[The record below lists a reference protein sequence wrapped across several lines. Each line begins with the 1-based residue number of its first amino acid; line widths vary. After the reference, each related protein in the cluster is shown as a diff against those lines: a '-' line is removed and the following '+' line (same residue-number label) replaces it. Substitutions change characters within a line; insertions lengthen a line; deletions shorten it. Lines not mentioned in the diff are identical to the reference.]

1 MRRLYLILGDQL
13 DRDSLIF
20 NDVDSEND
28 CFWMAEVNQ
37 ESTHVWSHK
46 QRIALFLSGMRHFSE
61 ELREKGLPLQYH
73 FLEDQQFSD
82 LAEALAHT
90 ITTEQPEEVWFV
102 RPGDYRV
109 FESLVNTC
117 KQCDV
122 PFKQLNDQHFLST
135 PQDFMQWAGD
145 KKQLRLEYWYREL
158 RKKYQIL
165 MEDDKTPLGG
175 KWNYDESNRKSF
187 KKEGPQDLPKTL
199 SWPADKIT
207 QTVIAL
213 VNEKFPDHP
222 GTLAELHWPVT
233 QVQAQQA
240 LSRFFENCLEN
251 FGDYQDAMWMDEP
264 FLNHSLISTAMNM
277 KLLHPLQVIQ
287 TAELYHREKGAP
299 LAAVEGFIR
308 QILGWREYVRGL
320 YWMHMPGWL
329 DMNALEAKQNLP
341 DFYWTGDTDMT
352 CMSQSIKQ
360 TLTYGYAHHIQRLM
374 VTGLFSLLYGIDPK
388 QIHQWYLAVYVDA
401 VEWVELPNT
410 LGMSQYADNGIM
422 ASKPYVASG
431 NYINKMSNYCKNCR
445 FKPSEAVGENACPFT
460 TLFWD
465 FLDTHADTFKNNPR
479 MGFMLKNLER
489 KSATDIADIKA
500 QAIKIRSLP

>member
-20 NDVDSEND
+20 NDVDKKND

-46 QRIALFLSGMRHFSE
+46 QRIALFLSGMRHFAE

-199 SWPADKIT
+199 AWPADKIT

-213 VNEKFPDHP
+213 VNENFPDHP